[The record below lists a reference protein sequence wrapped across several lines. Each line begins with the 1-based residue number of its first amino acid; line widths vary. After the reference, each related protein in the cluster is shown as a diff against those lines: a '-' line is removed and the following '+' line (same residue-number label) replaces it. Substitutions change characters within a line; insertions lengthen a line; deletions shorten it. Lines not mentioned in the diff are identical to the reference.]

1 MISCRVR
8 GSEDYKLRI
17 QEIGRG
23 TLYAQ
28 CTCVRFDKMGTC
40 KHLAAAMIAYVEEDR
55 DQSGPARSD
64 RYAQALLRNYL
75 RGTEPAAKAPEVP
88 ARLEPTLHFPDP
100 DDRGHP
106 DLSFRVGRDKLYA
119 VKNIENFLVNVEKR
133 QTESYG
139 KYLTL
144 DHGIEQFDGR
154 SQELIHLLMNEFNRF
169 RTVGDRAHWW
179 NVDPFRREKNK
190 IALTGDAFDR
200 FFDLWEG
207 KCLETSAGDT
217 VGCFREDPEVGV
229 SVKKRDGGGRG
240 HPLRP
245 LVEPGG
251 AGPGPPDGPAG
262 PCAGLQ
268 THRQGDH

>member
-88 ARLEPTLHFPDP
+88 ARLEPTLHFPDS

-251 AGPGPPDGPAG
+251 AGPGHGPG

>member
-100 DDRGHP
+100 DDRGYP

-200 FFDLWEG
+200 LFDLWEG

-229 SVKKRDGGGRG
+229 SVKKQD
-240 HPLRP
+240 
-245 LVEPGG
+245 GG
-251 AGPGPPDGPAG
+251 AGPGHGPG

>member
-1 MISCRVR
+1 M
-8 GSEDYKLRI
+8 
-17 QEIGRG
+17 
-23 TLYAQ
+23 
-28 CTCVRFDKMGTC
+28 
-40 KHLAAAMIAYVEEDR
+40 
-55 DQSGPARSD
+55 
-64 RYAQALLRNYL
+64 
-75 RGTEPAAKAPEVP
+75 
-88 ARLEPTLHFPDP
+88 
-100 DDRGHP
+100 
-106 DLSFRVGRDKLYA
+106 GRDKLYA

-229 SVKKRDGGGRG
+229 SVKKQD
-240 HPLRP
+240 
-245 LVEPGG
+245 GG
-251 AGPGPPDGPAG
+251 AGPGHGPG

-268 THRQGDH
+268 AHRQGDH

>member
-1 MISCRVR
+1 MKLSLQDIRRAFPDQDFKRGMEYYRQGRVHDLKCSGEDEKLVISCRVR

-17 QEIGRG
+17 QEIGSG
-23 TLYAQ
+23 TLYSQ
-28 CTCVRFDKMGTC
+28 CTCVRFETAGVC

-100 DDRGHP
+100 DDRGYP

-139 KYLTL
+139 KPPPEMQLAAS
-144 DHGIEQFDGR
+144 GR
-154 SQELIHLLMNEFNRF
+154 
-169 RTVGDRAHWW
+169 T
-179 NVDPFRREKNK
+179 RRW
-190 IALTGDAFDR
+190 AF
-200 FFDLWEG
+200 
-207 KCLETSAGDT
+207 
-217 VGCFREDPEVGV
+217 P
-229 SVKKRDGGGRG
+229 
-240 HPLRP
+240 
-245 LVEPGG
+245 
-251 AGPGPPDGPAG
+251 
-262 PCAGLQ
+262 
-268 THRQGDH
+268 

>member
-1 MISCRVR
+1 MISCRVW

-88 ARLEPTLHFPDP
+88 ARLEPTLHFPDS
-100 DDRGHP
+100 DDRGYP

-119 VKNIENFLVNVEKR
+119 VKNIENFLMNVEKR

-207 KCLETSAGDT
+207 
-217 VGCFREDPEVGV
+217 R
-229 SVKKRDGGGRG
+229 
-240 HPLRP
+240 
-245 LVEPGG
+245 
-251 AGPGPPDGPAG
+251 
-262 PCAGLQ
+262 
-268 THRQGDH
+268 

>member
-1 MISCRVR
+1 M
-8 GSEDYKLRI
+8 
-17 QEIGRG
+17 
-23 TLYAQ
+23 
-28 CTCVRFDKMGTC
+28 
-40 KHLAAAMIAYVEEDR
+40 
-55 DQSGPARSD
+55 
-64 RYAQALLRNYL
+64 
-75 RGTEPAAKAPEVP
+75 
-88 ARLEPTLHFPDP
+88 
-100 DDRGHP
+100 
-106 DLSFRVGRDKLYA
+106 GRDKLYA

-200 FFDLWEG
+200 LFDLWEG

-217 VGCFREDPEVGV
+217 VGCFREDPEVGMY
-229 SVKKRDGGGRG
+229 RDGYYI
-240 HPLRP
+240 
-245 LVEPGG
+245 G
-251 AGPGPPDGPAG
+251 AGRENSGREEVMVLQFRDGEVIRVEFEDAG
-262 PCAGLQ
+262 
-268 THRQGDH
+268 